1 MWFYLILLVMTC
13 LANLVI
19 RPSKS
24 NRRKA
29 AFLISV
35 FGVLGVVAALRAP
48 WVGADTMQYYRYYSV
63 IGNLNW
69 EELGFIRYE
78 WGYSAFCKLLYSISQ
93 EPQTL
98 IIVSSLFIVIS
109 IGVFVHRCS
118 KDAFLSVVI
127 YICCQVYTFNLST
140 MRQSIAIAIILLFI
154 PSLLKG
160 KTIPFVAGVIL
171 SAQFHTTSW
180 IYLLLPF
187 IIRFRFTPKIV
198 AVFIFAALIGYFAS
212 VPLLNFI
219 GGMSGHTYGDYLI
232 NPETGGGKFGSV
244 LTFGFYLIL
253 LFAQL
258 YCSRYCIAGKAPAAQ
273 IERSQLAAGMTVPT
287 GAMGIATNAFLRLT
301 YSFSPLLIISL
312 PNSLQLIP
320 NKREAFLVKLLVVA
334 FVFTYFVLT
343 LTREGWF
350 MVVPY
355 EVFF

>member
-109 IGVFVHRCS
+109 IGVFVHR
-118 KDAFLSVVI
+118 L
-127 YICCQVYTFNLST
+127 
-140 MRQSIAIAIILLFI
+140 
-154 PSLLKG
+154 
-160 KTIPFVAGVIL
+160 
-171 SAQFHTTSW
+171 
-180 IYLLLPF
+180 
-187 IIRFRFTPKIV
+187 
-198 AVFIFAALIGYFAS
+198 
-212 VPLLNFI
+212 
-219 GGMSGHTYGDYLI
+219 
-232 NPETGGGKFGSV
+232 
-244 LTFGFYLIL
+244 
-253 LFAQL
+253 
-258 YCSRYCIAGKAPAAQ
+258 
-273 IERSQLAAGMTVPT
+273 
-287 GAMGIATNAFLRLT
+287 
-301 YSFSPLLIISL
+301 
-312 PNSLQLIP
+312 
-320 NKREAFLVKLLVVA
+320 
-334 FVFTYFVLT
+334 
-343 LTREGWF
+343 
-350 MVVPY
+350 
-355 EVFF
+355 